1 MAAGLG
7 YAAVPRVAEGQQSKR
22 SSKANQVRIKET
34 EESEPMAKET
44 INNTKADET
53 TAWRLRLAAT
63 QSTSG
68 AFMLSQCVSVTTKGP
83 PQGQLG
89 PGTSAV
95 SNTPSSRSPCP
106 VPQSSPGSRQAQP
119 HPVRGSGEV

>member
-1 MAAGLG
+1 
-7 YAAVPRVAEGQQSKR
+7 
-22 SSKANQVRIKET
+22 
-34 EESEPMAKET
+34 MAKET
-44 INNTKADET
+44 INSTKADE
-53 TAWRLRLAAT
+53 TAWRLRLAEAWNDI
-63 QSTSG
+63 SCAPA

-95 SNTPSSRSPCP
+95 SSAPSSRSPCP
-106 VPQSSPGSRQAQP
+106 GPQSSPSSRQAQP

>member
-1 MAAGLG
+1 
-7 YAAVPRVAEGQQSKR
+7 
-22 SSKANQVRIKET
+22 
-34 EESEPMAKET
+34 MAKET
-44 INNTKADET
+44 INSTKADET
-53 TAWRLRLAAT
+53 TAWRLQLAEAWNDI
-63 QSTSG
+63 SCAPA

-95 SNTPSSRSPCP
+95 SCAQSSRSPCP